1 MEPAGA
7 DVVTVED
14 VDVVIVPGVAFD
26 RRGGRV
32 GYGGGFYDRL
42 FSRAPAVPTVAVAFA
57 VQLVDEVP
65 EGRSDR
71 RVDAIVTEDEV
82 IRPRT

>member
-1 MEPAGA
+1 
-7 DVVTVED
+7 
-14 VDVVIVPGVAFD
+14 
-26 RRGGRV
+26 
-32 GYGGGFYDRL
+32 
-42 FSRAPAVPTVAVAFA
+42 VPTVAVAFA